1 MKKLYAV
8 ILVTFFIVIFASV
21 GIASADTAA
30 ISATGQA
37 FWGTTPS
44 LGAVVNVT
52 INFQSSSSSELS
64 LYRIGIHTDWQNA
77 GYYYS
82 KDLSSDPQI
91 VEANGLY
98 SVTVPISIPVN
109 TTVGQHSLVIS
120 ADGYTSDGDEFN
132 WDSASQNFNVAV
144 TAPTVSPTANQ
155 NGDSGASSPGLND
168 IIIYAAVI
176 AVVVVVALLVAVL
189 LMKRRSKAPAAP
201 ASSYAPEPASSPP
214 PQPTPQEQP
223 EEDKGSEGKPEGKDF
238 NI

>member
-1 MKKLYAV
+1 VKKLYAV
-8 ILVTFFIVIFASV
+8 ILVTFFIFTFASV
-21 GIASADTAA
+21 GIASADSAA

-52 INFQSSSSSELS
+52 INFQSSSSLELS
-64 LYRIGIHTDWQNA
+64 LYRIGIHTDWQSA

-109 TTVGQHSLVIS
+109 ATVGQHSLVIS
-120 ADGYTSDGDEFN
+120 ADGYTSEGDEFN

-144 TAPTVSPTANQ
+144 TAPTVSPTTNQ
-155 NGDSGASSPGLND
+155 NGNNGSSSPGLND

-176 AVVVVVALLVAVL
+176 AVVVVVAILIAVL

-201 ASSYAPEPASSPP
+201 ASTYTPEPDSSPP
-214 PQPTPQEQP
+214 PEQAPSEQP
-223 EEDKGSEGKPEGKDF
+223 QDSGSEDKPEGKDF